1 MQFKTDYSL
10 LFLFVSAIISC
21 CLSYWVYRNNPLKLQ
36 KKWMVYV
43 LMILRGMGLFI
54 ICFLLLEPIIKWL
67 NQQKEKP
74 ILVIAV
80 DNSESMLLGNNAR
93 FLKTEFTQAL
103 ADFKSDLSEQYT
115 IVNYTLGSEVKISD
129 SLTFSEKLSN
139 LSEGLEEIENN
150 HFQLNHAA
158 TVLISDG
165 MYNAG
170 SNPAYAMS
178 KAAQPIYTIGMGDT
192 TQKKDVVVKKVYAP
206 NEVFADNSFEIK
218 LDLQAFYCPQEELK
232 IEVREK
238 EKLIYTGSQT
248 VKGNKYFNQHIFTLN
263 KASEGIHT
271 YEISILPLQGEASYV
286 NNKVIVQ
293 INSLRN
299 KQNIVLVY
307 QNIHPDI
314 GAIERALSKQAN
326 YRFESHPINQIKA
339 EKLPEAAL
347 YILHQVPGNQ
357 GEGIQIIQQLR
368 DKNSPVFFIVG
379 KQTGLS
385 YFNQFSRCKIAG
397 SAQNLNEAQA
407 WVNNQFNLFQI
418 DEASIA
424 AIQKFNPLYTPYGN
438 YQLFAETQALLYQQ
452 IGYVKTNSPLLAFS
466 SANGANHSYLMG
478 EGIWRWFLQ
487 DFLVHGNKQISENL
501 LLKIIQWTAGKSDKS
516 KFRLN
521 PTKKVYDEN
530 EKIVFEATL
539 FNDLFEKINTPE
551 IAIQLRSE
559 KGKEFNFQFGKVAND
574 YQLQIGSLEPGKY
587 TYIGKV
593 ANGNFPNKKGEI
605 IIKNIQLES
614 LQTRA
619 NFETLRAI
627 SQESGGAFYYANELN
642 TLKENLQKNPNS
654 KTVIHEQEQLKLL
667 LEYKMLF
674 VLLLLIFGTEWF
686 IRKWQGSI

>member
-1 MQFKTDYSL
+1 
-10 LFLFVSAIISC
+10 
-21 CLSYWVYRNNPLKLQ
+21 
-36 KKWMVYV
+36 MVYA

-93 FLKTEFTQAL
+93 FLKTEFSQAL

-248 VKGNKYFNQHIFTLN
+248 AKGNKYFNQHIFTLN

-314 GAIERALSKQAN
+314 SKVI
-326 YRFESHPINQIKA
+326 S
-339 EKLPEAAL
+339 
-347 YILHQVPGNQ
+347 VP
-357 GEGIQIIQQLR
+357 
-368 DKNSPVFFIVG
+368 
-379 KQTGLS
+379 
-385 YFNQFSRCKIAG
+385 
-397 SAQNLNEAQA
+397 
-407 WVNNQFNLFQI
+407 
-418 DEASIA
+418 
-424 AIQKFNPLYTPYGN
+424 
-438 YQLFAETQALLYQQ
+438 
-452 IGYVKTNSPLLAFS
+452 
-466 SANGANHSYLMG
+466 
-478 EGIWRWFLQ
+478 
-487 DFLVHGNKQISENL
+487 
-501 LLKIIQWTAGKSDKS
+501 
-516 KFRLN
+516 
-521 PTKKVYDEN
+521 
-530 EKIVFEATL
+530 
-539 FNDLFEKINTPE
+539 
-551 IAIQLRSE
+551 
-559 KGKEFNFQFGKVAND
+559 
-574 YQLQIGSLEPGKY
+574 
-587 TYIGKV
+587 
-593 ANGNFPNKKGEI
+593 
-605 IIKNIQLES
+605 
-614 LQTRA
+614 
-619 NFETLRAI
+619 
-627 SQESGGAFYYANELN
+627 
-642 TLKENLQKNPNS
+642 
-654 KTVIHEQEQLKLL
+654 
-667 LEYKMLF
+667 
-674 VLLLLIFGTEWF
+674 
-686 IRKWQGSI
+686 